1 MPTLQEILQRKE
13 PERRSV
19 GRTRINR
26 NALLFFAGQTGV
38 FSCYVRDATNQG
50 AGIRLEGLNVLPVD
64 FDLSF
69 DNFRTTP
76 GSRVIWQ
83 EGDFVGIAFKLSWF
97 AFAVVDAVPHIAASE
112 THQRS

>member
-1 MPTLQEILQRKE
+1 MRKLQEILQRKE

-38 FSCYVRDATNQG
+38 FSCCVRDVTNQG

-69 DNFRTTP
+69 DNFRTIRA
-76 GSRVIWQ
+76 SRVIWRD
-83 EGDFVGIAFKLSWF
+83 GDFVGIAFK
-97 AFAVVDAVPHIAASE
+97 
-112 THQRS
+112 

>member
-1 MPTLQEILQRKE
+1 MSIVHQVLKSGGK
-13 PERRSV
+13 ERRSI

-83 EGDFVGIAFKLSWF
+83 EGDFVGIAFK
-97 AFAVVDAVPHIAASE
+97 
-112 THQRS
+112 